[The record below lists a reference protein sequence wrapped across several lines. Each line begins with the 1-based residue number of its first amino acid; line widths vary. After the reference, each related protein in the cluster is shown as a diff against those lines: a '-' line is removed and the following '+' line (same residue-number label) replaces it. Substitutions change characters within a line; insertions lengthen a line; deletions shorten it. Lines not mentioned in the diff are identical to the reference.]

1 MNNRYSFAEAMN
13 IVGNGGLVGRETL
26 PEAWYIGLNKEDDIV
41 SLYEIN
47 DDNEL
52 DYIEVYAP
60 DLEDIKAQDW
70 YLRETPKKKDT
81 RNEQQISFD
90 EELLSI
96 VDSLEEMNELAKTG
110 QLDHV
115 RLQFLYDFGKAITQY
130 KAQKVKKQ
138 DSLSKEECM
147 KEIVNLLNKTQ
158 GVGGIFT
165 KGIYL

>member
-13 IVGNGGLVGRETL
+13 IVGNGGLVGREAL
-26 PEAWYIGLNKEDDIV
+26 PETWYIGLNKEDDVV

-47 DDNEL
+47 NDNEL

-70 YLRETPKKKDT
+70 YLRETPKKKDK

-96 VDSLEEMNELAKTG
+96 VDSLEEMNELAKSG
-110 QLDHV
+110 QLDNS
-115 RLQFLYDFGKAITQY
+115 RLHLLHDLGKAIAQY
-130 KAQKVKKQ
+130 ESRNIECLKTNPNKEQYVK
-138 DSLSKEECM
+138 DIL
-147 KEIVNLLNKTQ
+147 NLLNKTQ
-158 GVGGIFT
+158 GMNGIFT
-165 KGIYL
+165 QVNL

>member
-13 IVGNGGLVGRETL
+13 IVGNGGLVGREAL

-96 VDSLEEMNELAKTG
+96 MDSLEEMNELAITG
-110 QLDHV
+110 QLDPN
-115 RLQFLYDFGKAITQY
+115 RLQLFYDLGKLVAQY
-130 KAQKVKKQ
+130 EAQKVKKQ
-138 DSLSKEECM
+138 GSLSKDEYM

-158 GVGGIFT
+158 GVGGVFT